1 MFFIRNFQYDFLCDI
16 FNRIF
21 LIKKYTLDISI
32 ILFSIK
38 QCNSIPYDI
47 FDIKY
52 KIDNKIDEK
61 FRF

>member
-21 LIKKYTLDISI
+21 LIKKHTLNISI
-32 ILFSIK
+32 ILFSIE